1 MTTSPLET
9 SALSMT
15 HPAPEWLRVL
25 AEVQAR
31 YQENFGWPVSLRI
44 AERRLAVA
52 LGQGI
57 DAITMP
63 AELGARVHAQLG
75 IAMLSGPVI
84 AHPNG
89 GHWTFLTQTAS
100 AMEGELTGDLAEH
113 QVRHASAGAY
123 TVIPAGHAEADW
135 RWVAEP
141 RPNQMLPSAHAVVA
155 TARRVCVR

>member
-15 HPAPEWLRVL
+15 HPAPEWLGIL
-25 AEVQAR
+25 AEVQAH
-31 YQENFGWPVSLRI
+31 YQESFGWPVLLRI
-44 AERRLAVA
+44 AERQLAVA

-100 AMEGELTGDLAEH
+100 TVEGEFAGDLAEH
-113 QVRHASAGAY
+113 QVQHSSTGAY
-123 TVIPAGHAEADW
+123 TVIPAGRSEADW
-135 RWVAEP
+135 RWIAEP

-155 TARRVCVR
+155 TVRRVCVR